1 MGSDNNNLIFSDKN
15 IVPLDNDNEL
25 SLGYSGDSAENTY
38 LWNYIYAKNIS
49 VSGTV
54 TALKFNATSDYRI
67 KENIKSLDNDFKVEY
82 LNPISYINKQTNKP
96 DIGLIAH
103 ELQEYYP
110 ELVTGV
116 KDGHDLQSVNYIG
129 LIPILIN
136 EIKLLK
142 NDIKFLKEEIKNIK
156 Q

>member
-1 MGSDNNNLIFSDKN
+1 MDNNLIISDKN
-15 IVPLDNDNEL
+15 IVPSGNDNEL
-25 SLGYSGDSAENTY
+25 SLGYSGAKAEDNL
-38 LWNYIYAKNIS
+38 LWKYIYAKNIS
-49 VSGTV
+49 VSETV
-54 TALKFNATSDYRI
+54 TANTFNATSDYRI
-67 KENIKSLDNDFKVEY
+67 KENIKSLDNDFKVDY
-82 LNPISYINKQTNKP
+82 LNPISYINKQTNKQ

-110 ELVTGV
+110 ELVSGV
-116 KDGHDLQSVNYIG
+116 KDGDELQSVNYTG